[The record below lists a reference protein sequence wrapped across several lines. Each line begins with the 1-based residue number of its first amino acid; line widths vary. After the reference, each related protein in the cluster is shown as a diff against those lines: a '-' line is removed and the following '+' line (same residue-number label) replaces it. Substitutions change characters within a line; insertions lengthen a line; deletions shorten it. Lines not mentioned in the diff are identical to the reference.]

1 MKIKLE
7 YPFCEKWSKG
17 YLVTNSENRRNVIL
31 YNNTKDRTT
40 VSYAR
45 YLMSVHLGRFLNID
59 EHVDHIDN
67 DKTNDSITNLQ
78 ILSQLENSRKQ
89 SVFAF
94 GGKKMVQL
102 KCPFC
107 KNIFERKYGNT
118 QLVPSYKNKISCCSR
133 ACSHQFNTY
142 RNELD
147 DELLKFISEEQIL
160 SVFRKL

>member
-7 YPFCEKWSKG
+7 YPFCEKWGKG

-31 YNNTKDRTT
+31 YNSHRDRTT

-45 YLMSVHLGRFLNID
+45 YLMSIHLGRFLTND

-67 DKTNDSITNLQ
+67 NKTNDVIENLQ
-78 ILSQLENSRKQ
+78 ILSQIENSRKQ
-89 SVFAF
+89 SAFAF

-107 KNIFERKYGNT
+107 KSIFERKYGNT
-118 QLVPSYKNKISCCSR
+118 QLVPCNKYKISCCSKT
-133 ACSHQFNTY
+133 CSNCFNSY
-142 RNELD
+142 RNKFD
-147 DELLKFISEEQIL
+147 DELLKFISEEQVL
-160 SVFRKL
+160 TVFRK